1 MAKQLNK
8 AVPGGG
14 NINFQINL
22 TTDKTGLNELKTS
35 LNELQ
40 RMTASD
46 LMDLNKGMNIQQAN
60 NNLKELRSMASSIQ
74 LALGNAFNKD
84 LGTVNVTKFNTEL
97 SKTGYSLQSISNAFY
112 AAGEKGK
119 AAFRNLATEALT
131 AQRQVKQTHNIIQD
145 MANTMANTVKWGIAS
160 SAMNSFTG
168 SVQKAYSYVKQLDTS
183 LNNIMIVTGKSSTEM
198 ERFAKQ
204 ANKAAQSLGAQTT
217 AYTDAAL
224 IYYQQGLGDEEV
236 KARAETTVKTANVT
250 GMSGADTSEALTAVW
265 NGYRVQTEE
274 TEKYVDK
281 LAKVAAG
288 TAADLE
294 ELSTGMS
301 KVASAAN
308 TAGVDIDQLN
318 AILGTVISVTREAPE
333 TIGSG
338 FKTIFARMGDLALDG
353 EDEYGVTL
361 GNVSGKLHELGIEI
375 LDEQGNMR
383 DMGTVIEETAAKWD
397 TWTRAQ
403 KQAAAVAMAG
413 KMQYS
418 RLMSLFENWDMY
430 SDALDMSKNSIGE
443 LQKQQDIYMQSTE
456 AHLAKMRASFEDLYD
471 SLLDADSINMV
482 TDAVGFLV
490 NRLTDLV
497 DGLGGGTG
505 VLLNLGAVATRVFS
519 KQIAQSLATTI
530 TNIRGL
536 NSNLQETKTEM
547 DLLSTFKGLNIQDD
561 NLKQILTLRETFG
574 EYSQMFTEEEL
585 NQANTLIKAKNEIL
599 NQKAAWEENLVAAK
613 KYYEEA
619 KGHKFDEEETE
630 SLAGN
635 KKENKNKKAPQ
646 AEEIE
651 RISNSY
657 SSMSKTADLATEQF
671 DQLMVTLRKSNKVE
685 GEAEGACNKLN
696 KSLEALIKN
705 TNTYID
711 TVGGASQYSGQL
723 AELKDLQDDL
733 FGGDTQLDSPEAYD
747 NNEAKLKEYVSK
759 AKTLYSEMATE
770 SQKVANTIQNNAV
783 GTGNALVKSEQDID
797 NAAEKLK
804 NKMDLTKQ
812 INNMTQFVGSLGQ
825 VATAITTLQGL
836 GSIWDDEE
844 ASDGEKL
851 LKTIETLAFTLPM
864 LISGFGGIK
873 TAVGPAF
880 SALTTGLG
888 SAAAAEGGVAAGA
901 STMWTALL
909 GPVGIAIAA
918 ITALGVALFV
928 LYERSQAEQKEIDE
942 MNKAAAALSDEAQK
956 TKERVQDLKDSLNG
970 YDSAVE
976 TLNKCVVGSQKWN
989 EALLQVNQT
998 VLDIL
1003 DKYPD
1008 LAKIDGIL
1016 KTDSKTGALSLD
1028 PELLNDYIVEKTV
1041 GAQKAQ
1047 SAAIYTAAS
1056 ASNKQAKKN
1065 IKDFGEDTNRN
1076 LRANSYSG
1084 MGESGGYGA
1093 AASEN
1098 VPEFDIDKF
1107 IKIKDPEK
1115 FNQEIDNFAQKMKD
1129 SGEFSQW
1136 YIESWTSEIKDSYDE
1151 IQRFD
1156 NALQNSSIQ
1165 MENAAKA
1172 VASAALGTDG
1182 SSSERQVF
1190 AEKYEDEYKKQRKKV
1205 EDEIN
1210 EGLTIW
1216 SGKDDK
1222 DYKSLIEQF
1231 NEATGSSYSDKTA
1244 TKNVVHGFDASKG
1257 IVVRDEQKRED
1268 ITISKEELI
1277 DAIASS
1283 RAEEKA
1289 AESSTGERARTL
1301 NQKVSTTTGL
1311 NENLADQVLS
1321 KDFDINS
1328 LTNEQF
1334 EQIKNQKDKIK
1345 SALSDE
1351 EFKELGYKSGE
1362 DWGKNFDQALKDR
1375 NPEEAAAQIAEKFKS
1390 AIAAHASDAAEE
1402 FDLDEDV
1409 FQGYAEYI
1417 ADIADESDE
1426 LADSLE
1432 EDADAASVVTQS
1444 IMRMNK
1450 GIEDLAEGIEEWT
1463 DVMRNSDKTSQE
1475 YFEALSHIRDGLADI
1490 LDTEAQYI
1498 SASFVKDHL
1507 DDIALAA
1514 EGNIDAIDRL
1524 RDAYADQIVL
1534 DIVADDE
1541 QITTTKEKISAAI
1554 NDIQANIPQIEI
1566 GRVDD
1571 ASFIESLQKIIDD
1584 SNLTVEETNKMLS
1597 ALGFEAEYKQDAE
1610 ETTTEV
1616 PVYKTVEEVTEN
1628 SIDKKTGKGRIVTL
1642 SHVESA
1648 GTYPVKGMQTVSS
1661 MGVSTNDGKNV
1672 RKPQIKKLTKK
1683 ATGSSNNYSPKN
1695 SGGKSSPKKSSGGG
1709 GSKASEPSQKDLNED
1724 EVNRYERVD
1733 AQLALISANL
1743 KKIQSQENKLIGSK
1757 LIDNL
1762 NKQLQQLNKQIDK
1775 TNEKLKI
1782 AQGEQAEL
1790 QGKLRAYGIQFD
1802 SEGVM
1807 TNYANVFA
1815 AQQNA
1820 LNSLYN
1826 QYNGMS
1832 ADAQKN
1838 FEDTIKDAE
1847 KKWNKFKDLISDYD
1861 SLIGSTIPNL
1871 KQEMQDALD
1880 KQLEIKIKEFDM
1892 EIELALDIKAAQDKW
1907 NEFKKKII
1915 KDLQSDD
1922 ILGNALDSL
1931 ERFADYYDEAGRGV
1945 LQEETKYLQ
1954 SLMEQIDQY
1963 NTSGWS
1969 DWYGDNENAMMEDL
1983 KKYYEQ
1989 AFEDL
1994 QNVKNLVDEIH
2005 AALNDTFDDI
2015 ADRMKEQ
2022 MTYYDTISD
2031 TLGHDMKMVELV
2043 YGDEAFGKLELY
2055 YAEQEKNY
2063 NNQLEFQRAQVD
2075 FWKQQ
2080 MDALDK
2086 GSEEWETARDNW
2098 LDAVGEWQSM
2108 VENAIEN
2115 LTDKY
2120 LNTINKIFQEL
2131 NNQVTKGAGMDF
2143 INTEWEL
2150 IQKHADEYL
2159 DTINA
2164 TYGIQQLQNK
2174 YLDAMNDTDNL
2185 AYQRK
2190 LNELMKAEVADLK
2203 ARDRLTQYDLDRAE
2217 LKYQIALKQ
2226 IALQEAQQNKS
2237 TMRLKR
2243 DTQGNYT
2250 YQYVSDDDE
2259 VKKVQEEI
2267 SDLYNQLYNLDVD
2280 RYTGNLDQLYEIWM
2294 EYQEKMAEA
2303 AAINDPEARLQ
2314 KEQLLTQ
2321 QYGDLINGIVD
2332 QNEQIKR
2339 NLYESTFLELEDLYG
2354 KQAEIV
2360 QDFLDNQDDAMSLL
2374 VNGWASGLQE
2384 MADQIYAEGG
2394 FEPTYEQALADITEA
2409 TADYE
2414 ESLKQLQDSAK
2425 VTFDTLGEDVDEVE
2439 TEVQQLINK
2448 TDELISTFGNEVAQI
2463 KDVIGQIDE
2472 LNNHYQQQ
2480 TKVINTA
2487 IDAYNKYI
2495 QKMKEAE
2502 QAANKNT
2509 SSNGG
2514 SGQPTG
2520 GSSGSGSSGGGGGNA
2535 NRMPSVGQ
2543 WATYNGGYYYG
2554 DSYGGGGRGSRG
2566 PGKRVKVTIVKNDGR
2581 PYPIHV
2587 ESSDSAY
2594 GWLRKDQLSG
2604 YDTGGYTGSW
2614 GSTEGRVALLHEK
2627 ELVLNKEDTKNLL
2640 DTVEVMRN
2648 LTNSLGSS
2656 ILKQMASMSRTGIN
2670 GMVGGEVV
2678 EQDVH
2683 IDAQFPNVRDSR
2695 EIENALNNLVN
2706 AAAQRANKR

>member
-8 AVPGGG
+8 AVSGGG

-160 SAMNSFTG
+160 SVMNSFTG

-183 LNNIMIVTGKSSTEM
+183 LNNIMIVTGKSSSEM

-383 DMGTVIEETAAKWD
+383 DMGTIIEETAAKWD

-418 RLMSLFENWDMY
+418 RLMALFENWDMY

-482 TDAVGFLV
+482 TDAIGFLV
-490 NRLTDLV
+490 NRVTDLV

-505 VLLNLGAVATRVFS
+505 VLLNLGSIATKIFS
-519 KQIAQSLATTI
+519 KQIAQSLTTTI
-530 TNIRGL
+530 TNIRNL
-536 NSNLQETKTEM
+536 NSNLKETQTEM
-547 DLLSTFKGLNIQDD
+547 TMLEAFKGLDIQDD
-561 NLKQILTLRETFG
+561 SLKEILALREEFG
-574 EYSQMFTEEEL
+574 KYTDLFNEEEL
-585 NQANTLIKAKNEIL
+585 NQANSLIKAKNEII
-599 NQKAAWEENLVAAK
+599 NQKQAWEENLAAAK

-619 KGHKFDEEETE
+619 QGHAFDDKEKETKVK
-630 SLAGN
+630 N
-635 KKENKNKKAPQ
+635 PKELSSQSK
-646 AEEIE
+646 EIQK
-651 RISNSY
+651 ISDGY
-657 SSMSKTADLATEQF
+657 TQLSKTAENAE
-671 DQLMVTLRKSNKVE
+671 DQLNQLMIVLKKTNKTE
-685 GEAEGACNKLN
+685 GETTGAYNKIS
-696 KSLEALIKN
+696 KSLEELTEK
-705 TNTYID
+705 TNLYID
-711 TVGGASQYSGQL
+711 TVGGASKYAGKL
-723 AELKDLQDDL
+723 VELKDLQDEIFGEDVNLGENTYDDKEHQIAEYVGKAKIL
-733 FGGDTQLDSPEAYD
+733 FG
-747 NNEAKLKEYVSK
+747 
-759 AKTLYSEMATE
+759 EMATE
-770 SQKVANTIQNNAV
+770 SQKVATTIQNNAT
-783 GTGNALVKSEQDID
+783 GTENALNKSELTID
-797 NAAEKLK
+797 SAIEKLK
-804 NKMDLTKQ
+804 ERM
-812 INNMTQFVGSLGQ
+812 NMTSTIEGITTLVGSLGQ
-825 VATAITTLQGL
+825 VATAITSIQSL
-836 GSIWDDEE
+836 GSIWDDQDLT
-844 ASDGEKL
+844 DGEKL
-851 LKTIETLAFTLPM
+851 IKTIETLAFTLPM
-864 LISGFGGIK
+864 VINGLGGIK
-873 TAVGPAF
+873 
-880 SALTTGLG
+880 
-888 SAAAAEGGVAAGA
+888 AAATTAFLPLATSLGAVQVAETAAGTQA
-901 STMWTALL
+901 TIMWNAIL
-909 GPVGIAIAA
+909 GPVAAVLLAIGAVGFA
-918 ITALGVALFV
+918 IYKIWEA
-928 LYERSQAEQKEIDE
+928 SQAEQKEIDE

-956 TKERVQDLKDSLNG
+956 TKKRVQDLKDSLNG

-1115 FNQEIDNFAQKMKD
+1115 FNKEIDNFAQKMKD

-1136 YIESWTSEIKDSYDE
+1136 YIESWTSELKNSYDE

-1190 AEKYEDEYKKQRKKV
+1190 AEKYKDEKKKQRKKV

-1222 DYKSLIEQF
+1222 DYESLIEQF
-1231 NEATGSSYSDKTA
+1231 NKATGSSYSDKTA

-1321 KDFDINS
+1321 KDFDVNS

-1351 EFKELGYKSGE
+1351 EFKELGYKGGE

-1432 EDADAASVVTQS
+1432 TDADAASVVTQS

-1514 EGNIDAIDRL
+1514 EGNIGAIDRL

-1541 QITTTKEKISAAI
+1541 QITTTKDKISAAI
-1554 NDIQANIPQIEI
+1554 NDIQANIPKIEI

-1571 ASFIESLQKIIDD
+1571 ASFLDSLQKIIDD

-1616 PVYKTVEEVTEN
+1616 PVYKTIEDITEN
-1628 SIDKKTGKGRIVTL
+1628 SIDKKTGKGRIVTE

-1672 RKPQIKKLTKK
+1672 RKPQIKKLIKK

-1695 SGGKSSPKKSSGGG
+1695 SGGKSSPGKSSPGKSSGGG
-1709 GSKASEPSQKDLNED
+1709 GSKASEPSKKDLNED

-1762 NKQLQQLNKQIDK
+1762 NKQLQQLNRQIDK

-2098 LDAVGEWQSM
+2098 LDAVNEWQSM
-2108 VENAIEN
+2108 VESAIEN

-2143 INTEWEL
+2143 INAEWEL

-2159 DTINA
+2159 DTINS

-2174 YLDAMNDTDNL
+2174 YLDAMNNTDNL

-2267 SDLYNQLYNLDVD
+2267 SNLYNQLYNLDVD

-2425 VTFDTLGEDVDEVE
+2425 VTFETLGEDVDEVE

-2448 TDELISTFGNEVAQI
+2448 TDELISTFTNEVEQI

-2472 LNNHYQQQ
+2472 LNNHYQEQ

-2514 SGQPTG
+2514 RGQPTG
-2520 GSSGSGSSGGGGGNA
+2520 GASGNRSSGGGGGNA

-2640 DTVEVMRN
+2640 DTVEIMRN